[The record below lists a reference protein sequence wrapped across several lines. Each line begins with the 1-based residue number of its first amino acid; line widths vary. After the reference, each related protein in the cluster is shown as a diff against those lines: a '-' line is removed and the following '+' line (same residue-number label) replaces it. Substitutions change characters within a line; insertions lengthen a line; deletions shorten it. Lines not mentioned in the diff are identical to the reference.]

1 MKQLSEQQKHNLC
14 KSALLLKRDIE
25 VSFLQLGELLYKI
38 KNETLF
44 EAGWESWEEYE
55 MEFRMPSST
64 ISRLIR
70 IYEVFRLR
78 YSFPQAELAEIGW
91 SGLAEIL
98 PILPPEA
105 SKSRAEELMGQV
117 AVQSRSDLRRTIKE
131 AKTGISMSKCKHPN
145 AYVIKVCPDCGDRE
159 KIYQE

>member
-1 MKQLSEQQKHNLC
+1 MKELSESQKHNLC

-38 KNETLF
+38 KTGNLF

-55 MEFRMPSST
+55 MEFRMPPST

-78 YSFPQAELAEIGW
+78 YSFPQAELADIGW

-98 PILPPEA
+98 PVLPPETPRA
-105 SKSRAEELMGQV
+105 RAEELMGQV
-117 AVQSRSDLRRTIKE
+117 AVQSRTDLRRTIKE
-131 AKTGISMSKCKHPN
+131 AKTGIDMSKCKHKDT
-145 AYVIKVCPDCGDRE
+145 YTLRICRDCGERIRE
-159 KIYQE
+159 D